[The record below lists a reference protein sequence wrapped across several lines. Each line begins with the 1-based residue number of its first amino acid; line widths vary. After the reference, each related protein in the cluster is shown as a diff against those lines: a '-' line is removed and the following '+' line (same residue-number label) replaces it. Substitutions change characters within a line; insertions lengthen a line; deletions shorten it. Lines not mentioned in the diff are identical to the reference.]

1 MDYHRK
7 PGSYVQSISYIS
19 LFCYKRSV
27 PLHSNLLTMTIGII
41 REGKT
46 PPDSRVALTPHQC
59 KWLLQ
64 QYPEVEIYVQSAE
77 GRCFADA
84 EYIKEGIPVVESAQ
98 DCEVLFGVKEVPIEQ
113 LMAGKTYFFFSHT
126 IKEQPYNR
134 DLLRT
139 VLDRNIRLIDYEVLT
154 TEQGARVIAFGR
166 WAGIVG
172 AHNGLM
178 AYGNRQGTF
187 TLPRVGTVKDYNALK
202 KLYNKIDLPPMRII
216 VTGDGRVAKGAME
229 VLDHL
234 GIQRVDP
241 ENFLSDTFEE
251 AIYTQLKIH
260 HLYQRRSDHG
270 FETQEFFDHPDRYES
285 IFAPYTKATDLMIN
299 AIYWDPNAP
308 IYFSK
313 EDMQRPDFS
322 IQTIADITCD
332 IEGSVPATLRATTIA
347 DPVMGYDPATHQE
360 VDPYQS
366 HTIDIMSVDNLPN
379 ELPRDASTDFGDQ
392 LIENV
397 WDELIHGKGTMLDR
411 ATIAQD
417 GRLGTNFQYL
427 ENYVKGN

>member
-1 MDYHRK
+1 MK
-7 PGSYVQSISYIS
+7 
-19 LFCYKRSV
+19 
-27 PLHSNLLTMTIGII
+27 IGII
-41 REGKT
+41 REEKN
-46 PPDSRVALTPHQC
+46 PPDSRVPLTPHQC

-64 QYPEVEIYVQSAE
+64 QYPDVELYVQSSP
-77 GRCFADA
+77 GRCYADA
-84 EYIKEGIPVVESAQ
+84 EYMTEGIPVVESLQ
-98 DCEVLFGVKEVPIEQ
+98 DCEVLFGVKEVPIDQ
-113 LMAGKTYFFFSHT
+113 LLADKTYFFFSHT

-139 VLDRNIRLIDYEVLT
+139 VLARNIRLIDYEVLT

-178 AYGNRQGTF
+178 AHGARKGTF
-187 TLPRVGTVKDYNALK
+187 TLPRVGSVKDYNALK
-202 KLYNKIDLPPMRII
+202 KQYNKIELPPMRIV
-216 VTGDGRVAKGAME
+216 VTGSGRVATGAIE

-234 GIQRVDP
+234 GIRQVEP
-241 ENFLSDTFEE
+241 EEYLKHQYEE
-251 AIYTQLKIH
+251 AVYAQLKIH
-260 HLYQRRSDHG
+260 HLYQRKSDHG
-270 FETQEFFDHPDRYES
+270 FEMQEFFDHPDRYES

-308 IYFSK
+308 VYFTR
-313 EDMQRPDFS
+313 EAMQRPEFS

-332 IEGSVPATLRATTIA
+332 IEGSIPATLRATTID

-360 VDPYQS
+360 VAPYQP

-379 ELPRDASTDFGDQ
+379 ELPRDASADFGDQ

-417 GRLGTNFQYL
+417 GHLGTNFQYL